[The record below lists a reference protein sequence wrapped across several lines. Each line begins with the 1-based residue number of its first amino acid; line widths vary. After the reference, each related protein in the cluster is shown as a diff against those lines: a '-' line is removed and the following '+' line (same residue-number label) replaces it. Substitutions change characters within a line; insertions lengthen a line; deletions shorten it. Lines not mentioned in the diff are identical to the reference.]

1 MPVTLNPGETT
12 PTATS
17 FARNEIVS
25 NSPSLSDNLSA
36 QDAPTPAAITGG
48 QNEGVLQ
55 GSTSQTVNLD
65 AGQVAVSPP
74 GATFSVAN
82 GATTG
87 SAVTTSTITA
97 ASAEAQAAA
106 EARMAA
112 RQLHEQ
118 GVSLRDVS
126 EVLGVS
132 RQRAHRL
139 VS

>member
-1 MPVTLNPGETT
+1 VTLNPGETT

-25 NSPSLSDNLSA
+25 NSPSLSDNPSA

-87 SAVTTSTITA
+87 SAVITSTITA
-97 ASAEAQAAA
+97 ASAEAQAAAA